1 MGPVLHVTSSDA
13 IGIDGRVARGDKDG
27 VGAVSRVPCCAHE
40 SHLRAPPTGFPREY
54 PGGPPGG
61 GDGDVRR
68 QVSRAPRSRLH
79 ETPRKGGGQGVGVN
93 ATRPREPRR
102 STVRRI
108 TVVFPEPLGPAIS
121 TRWGPCAGSPEVR
134 SWGRCG
140 LCVGCGPM
148 VACKCSMCRCMR
160 FISWADMASCHPAKS
175 RSHAVMGLSRS
186 VIADRDGRAS
196 RALSW
201 GIVATGARCRFVAD
215 PSARTP
221 LFRSCAVPREEARP
235 PPIYPIPYALRP
247 RAMRDYDARCRS
259 AGSLDRGPP
268 PRARAPGPRGS
279 AGDPGDRCGRSRDC
293 RADPG

>member
-79 ETPRKGGGQGVGVN
+79 ETPRRGGGQGVGVN

-108 TVVFPEPLGPAIS
+108 TVVFPEPSGPAIS

-140 LCVGCGPM
+140 LCVECGPM

-160 FISWADMASCHPAKS
+160 FISWADMASCHPAKAAILNMAKSALAQGSCCLVKGGGSSLAGVRLDKSRRSPYKRLGQCHSGGFPHGLSCLFSRARPTPATTNGGIHRAGTPFS
-175 RSHAVMGLSRS
+175 RSAHRKKS
-186 VIADRDGRAS
+186 
-196 RALSW
+196 
-201 GIVATGARCRFVAD
+201 
-215 PSARTP
+215 
-221 LFRSCAVPREEARP
+221 
-235 PPIYPIPYALRP
+235 
-247 RAMRDYDARCRS
+247 
-259 AGSLDRGPP
+259 
-268 PRARAPGPRGS
+268 
-279 AGDPGDRCGRSRDC
+279 
-293 RADPG
+293 